1 MANANGDA
9 QPEARSAG
17 RYTADLLRR
26 IGELQHLDRLR
37 KEAPRPS
44 VEYDELVRRIEQKS
58 REVLEVVKV
67 PRVTVGPKTGG
78 GWQVSGQSQDYTT
91 QEEAVQ
97 AARNELINAG
107 GGELVVKGSD
117 GRIRQQDTIGRPDP
131 RESKG

>member
-9 QPEARSAG
+9 QPPQRGFSREAS
-17 RYTADLLRR
+17 DLLRR
-26 IGELQHLDRLR
+26 IGELQQLDRLR
-37 KEAPRPS
+37 KEAPRRS
-44 VEYDELVRRIEQKS
+44 TEYEELVRRIEQKA

-67 PRVTVGPKTGG
+67 PRVTVGPKAGG
-78 GWQVSGQSQDYTT
+78 GWQVSGQSQDYLT

-97 AARNELINAG
+97 AARNQLINAG
-107 GGELVVKGSD
+107 GGELVVTRSD